1 MRDAKGGFDMTLSW
15 LGKIFLAGALTLGL
29 PGYSAKALDYP
40 TRNVTIVVPLAAGS
54 GMDLIVRIYGEE
66 LARTLGKSVIV
77 ENQPGAALMLAVQ
90 NVARAVPDGH
100 TLVVSSSPALAV
112 NPTLY
117 KKVNYDAEKD
127 FVPISLYAQSPFVLI
142 VNPAFSAATM
152 KEFVKKA
159 QESANP
165 VTYATTGAG
174 TLQFLT
180 METLKRDHGF
190 QAAHVPYRSP
200 PQIVTDV
207 VGGHITSSISET
219 GAALSLIQEGKLKA
233 LGITAK
239 VPHPSLPNVPTM
251 ADAMG
256 MPGFEAVSW
265 HVLLAPAATPQPVV
279 ERLHAEMKRITGDP
293 AFHKRVTE
301 IGLMPLPPR
310 SMEEI
315 QQYIKSE
322 RGRWGGVVTQ
332 LGLAGSL

>member
-1 MRDAKGGFDMTLSW
+1 MMLSR
-15 LGKIFLAGALTLGL
+15 LRRVALIGALVLAL
-29 PGYSAKALDYP
+29 PVPANAQEYP

-54 GMDLIVRIYGEE
+54 GMDTIVRIYAEE
-66 LARTLGKSVIV
+66 LAKALGKPVVV

-127 FVPISLYAQSPFVLI
+127 FVPLALYAQSPFVLI
-142 VNPAFSAATM
+142 VTPSFGAGSM
-152 KEFVKKA
+152 KEYIKKA
-159 QESANP
+159 QDSANP
-165 VTYATTGAG
+165 VTYGTTGAG

-180 METLKRDHGF
+180 MEILKRDHKF

-207 VGGHITSSISET
+207 VGGHIVSAISET

-233 LGITAK
+233 LGITAS
-239 VPHPSLPNVPTM
+239 VPHPSLPQVPTV
-251 ADAMG
+251 AEAMG

-265 HVLLAPAATPQPVV
+265 HALLAPSATPRPVV
-279 ERLHAEMKRITGDP
+279 ERLHAEMTRITGDA
-293 AFHKRVTE
+293 AFQKRVSE
-301 IGLMPLPPR
+301 IGLMPLRPR
-310 SMEEI
+310 SIGDI
-315 QQYIKSE
+315 QNYIKSE
-322 RGRWGGVVTQ
+322 RDRWGGVVTA